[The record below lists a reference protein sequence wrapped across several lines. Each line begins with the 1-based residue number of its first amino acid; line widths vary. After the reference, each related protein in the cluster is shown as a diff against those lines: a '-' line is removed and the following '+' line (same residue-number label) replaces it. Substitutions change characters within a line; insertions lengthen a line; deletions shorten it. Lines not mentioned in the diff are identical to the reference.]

1 MGSFMMSTPGIAT
14 DSLLPRAAYEASM
27 GQRLTRDRPGWRE
40 AAFRQARRH
49 SRLASI
55 GIVRMKVLFASI
67 VLNLAVAAGASA
79 AEVKPFHAEYAT
91 LRNGDEVG
99 RTTLDLGDNGD
110 GSWSLRSETKGTSGL
125 ARLAG
130 IHIVETSRFRW
141 KDGRPEAVAY
151 DYTQEGA
158 FKQRTRHA
166 DFDWKTNEVRVS
178 EGGQDYRYPIVAGII
193 DRQAVTLAIA
203 SDLVHGASAHDYPV
217 AVKDRV
223 EPMRYVR
230 GALET
235 LKVPAGEFKAQL
247 MQRDGEPG
255 ADRKRV
261 ARSWFAESLGWLPVQ
276 IEQTEKK
283 GDTVTL
289 KLVSVRHD

>member
-1 MGSFMMSTPGIAT
+1 MKSLFFAT
-14 DSLLPRAAYEASM
+14 
-27 GQRLTRDRPGWRE
+27 
-40 AAFRQARRH
+40 
-49 SRLASI
+49 
-55 GIVRMKVLFASI
+55 VLFA
-67 VLNLAVAAGASA
+67 AAPAIA
-79 AEVKPFHAEYAT
+79 DTAIKPFHAEYAT

-99 RTTLDLGDNGD
+99 RTMLDFGDNGD
-110 GSWSLRSETKGTSGL
+110 GSWTLRSETRGTSGL

-141 KDGRPEAVAY
+141 KDGRPEALVY
-151 DYTQEGA
+151 DYKQEGA

-166 DFDWKTNEVRVS
+166 DFDWSANEVRVS
-178 EGGQDYRYPIVAGII
+178 EGGQTFRYPITAKII
-193 DRQAVTLAIA
+193 DRQAVTLALA
-203 SDLVHGASAHDYPV
+203 ADLVRGASAFDYPV
-217 AVKDRV
+217 AVKDRI

-230 GALET
+230 GAVET
-235 LKVPAGEFKAQL
+235 LHVPAGAYKAQL
-247 MQRDGEPG
+247 MRRDGEPG

-289 KLVSVRHD
+289 QLASIREASHR

>member
-1 MGSFMMSTPGIAT
+1 MKTLLVIA
-14 DSLLPRAAYEASM
+14 L
-27 GQRLTRDRPGWRE
+27 
-40 AAFRQARRH
+40 
-49 SRLASI
+49 LAS
-55 GIVRMKVLFASI
+55 AS
-67 VLNLAVAAGASA
+67 ASA
-79 AEVKPFHAEYAT
+79 ADVDIKPFHAEYAT

-99 RTTLDLGDNGD
+99 RTMLDFGDNGD
-110 GSWSLRSETKGTSGL
+110 GSWTLRSETRGTSGL

-141 KDGRPEAVAY
+141 KDGRPEALAY
-151 DYTQEGA
+151 DYRQEGA

-166 DFDWKTNEVRVS
+166 DFDWSANEVRVS
-178 EGGQDYRYPIVAGII
+178 EGGQTFRYPITTGII
-193 DRQAVTLAIA
+193 DRQAVTLALA
-203 SDLVHGASAHDYPV
+203 ADLVRGADAFEYKV

-223 EPMRYVR
+223 EPMRYMR
-230 GALET
+230 GAVET
-235 LKVPAGEFKAQL
+235 LNVPAGEYQAQL

-261 ARSWFAESLGWLPVQ
+261 ARSWFAESLGWLPVR

-289 KLVSVRHD
+289 QLVSTRAAGHR